1 MLPDIEFKL
10 CSMFKNSPNEKG
22 MIYGPNGK
30 GIMMPME
37 HTPMVDSPNR
47 KGMVFLMILFRSGN
61 GYGKI

>member
-1 MLPDIEFKL
+1 
-10 CSMFKNSPNEKG
+10 MFKNSPNEKG